1 MKIGVITSA
10 YPEFK
15 DDPHGIFVHRL
26 MKEVIKQGNEVH
38 VIAPHTGGLTKYNL
52 DGVEVEKFHYFYPK
66 RFEQL
71 CGRSGMIDNVKEGF
85 LVKFQVLTFLFFNI
99 LYSTTK
105 MKDMDIIHVQWP
117 IPNGLGAYFL
127 KKIYKTPYINT
138 VHGEEF
144 YLSKRYNTLFALK
157 WLINNSFKTITNSTA
172 TKDSYSRLDLNED
185 KFQVIPFGVDINFFK
200 PLNTPKNEEVFQILS
215 VGYLIERKGFKYLI
229 KAVKKVLKE
238 YNNVTLKI
246 IGSGPLK
253 NKLQYLITELK
264 LVNQVKLIGNV
275 SDNELLHLYNS
286 SDLFILPSITDT
298 QGNTEGLGVVLLEAM
313 ACELPVIGSKVGG
326 IPDIIID
333 NETGLLVNEK
343 DILELSMK
351 IKYLIDNKELRQK
364 LATNGLNRVNKKFSW
379 NQVMNSYLN
388 IYKKTLLTK
397 KN

>member
-66 RFEQL
+66 RFEKL

>member
-66 RFEQL
+66 RFEKL

-286 SDLFILPSITDT
+286 SDLFILPSITVT

>member
-1 MKIGVITSA
+1 
-10 YPEFK
+10 
-15 DDPHGIFVHRL
+15 
-26 MKEVIKQGNEVH
+26 
-38 VIAPHTGGLTKYNL
+38 
-52 DGVEVEKFHYFYPK
+52 
-66 RFEQL
+66 
-71 CGRSGMIDNVKEGF
+71 
-85 LVKFQVLTFLFFNI
+85 
-99 LYSTTK
+99 
-105 MKDMDIIHVQWP
+105 
-117 IPNGLGAYFL
+117 
-127 KKIYKTPYINT
+127 
-138 VHGEEF
+138 
-144 YLSKRYNTLFALK
+144 
-157 WLINNSFKTITNSTA
+157 
-172 TKDSYSRLDLNED
+172 
-185 KFQVIPFGVDINFFK
+185 VDINFFK

>member
-66 RFEQL
+66 RFEKL
-71 CGRSGMIDNVKEGF
+71 SGRSGMIDNVKEGF

-379 NQVMNSYLN
+379 NQLMNSYLN
-388 IYKKTLLTK
+388 IYKKTLLAK
-397 KN
+397 

>member
-1 MKIGVITSA
+1 
-10 YPEFK
+10 
-15 DDPHGIFVHRL
+15 
-26 MKEVIKQGNEVH
+26 MKEVSKQGNEVH
-38 VIAPHTGGLTKYNL
+38 VIAPHTGGVTKYNL
-52 DGVEVEKFHYFYPK
+52 EGVYVEKFHYFYPK
-66 RFEQL
+66 RFEKL
-71 CGRSGMIDNVKEGF
+71 SGRSGMIDNVKEGF